1 MAYAIYTTQAAAQ
14 AALDAV
20 NAAFESGLQ
29 PEHVTQRWAD
39 LTECAEGWAFE
50 KPLCPELCT
59 LLGEHTE
66 AESMTVI
73 EAEEFI

>member
-14 AALDAV
+14 AALDEV
-20 NAAFESGLQ
+20 NVAFELALE

-39 LTECAEGWAFE
+39 LTECAEGWAFI
-50 KPLCPELCT
+50 KPTCPQLCT

-66 AESMTVI
+66 AESVT
-73 EAEEFI
+73 